1 MRRLTA
7 GLFVFAGNAWAHPGH
22 GAPKGHFHG
31 LGFEHALLLALVLA
45 LLAYAV
51 KK

>member
-7 GLFVFAGNAWAHPGH
+7 GLFVFAGNALAHPGH
-22 GAPKGHFHG
+22 GGPHGHFHG
-31 LGFEHALLLALVLA
+31 LDLQHGLLLAAVLA

-51 KK
+51 RK